1 MAAMDR
7 KPSQK
12 TAMTAVTKEEKRPLV
27 FPETWLW
34 KNRFCCLNYE
44 KGQNEK
50 HISLNLKTTI
60 KTTTKTREMHLT
72 LLKGKMACKVFK
84 TY

>member
-1 MAAMDR
+1 M
-7 KPSQK
+7 
-12 TAMTAVTKEEKRPLV
+12 
-27 FPETWLW
+27 
-34 KNRFCCLNYE
+34 KN
-44 KGQNEK
+44 GQNEK
-50 HISLNLKTTI
+50 HISLNLKTTM